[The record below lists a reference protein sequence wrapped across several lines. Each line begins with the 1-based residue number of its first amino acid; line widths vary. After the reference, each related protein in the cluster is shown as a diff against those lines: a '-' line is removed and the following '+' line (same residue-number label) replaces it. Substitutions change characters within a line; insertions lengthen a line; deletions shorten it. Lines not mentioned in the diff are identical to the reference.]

1 LDNRLKRLN
10 TILDSVFLGMLCIYA
25 FAGMILVPF
34 HGDES
39 TLIYMSRDFETI
51 FVEGDF
57 DALRYQPPEPPRS
70 WNSLEQFNRIMTG
83 SVHPLTVGLARQIA
97 GLTVDDLNAPWD
109 WDTGREADEYRMNVI
124 DGALPGDRLL
134 AVSRVPSTLML
145 AASIVLVFLITRSI
159 TASRPAA
166 WAASLIYTLNPAV
179 LVNGRRAMQEGAML
193 FSTLLVIWIALQIT
207 RNLRKEDFTRD
218 KKVRWI
224 VGLGVA
230 SGFAAACKHTS
241 AVIIAAAFLTI
252 FIVAILHRIGTGKIG
267 TTEAIAENWLLFGSG
282 LLSIAVFFVLMPIW
296 WSWSRVAIIGG
307 AGLLLITFSLP
318 KGWQMWAIRGAAA
331 LMMVLTP
338 VIQPGALANLAK
350 PAFTIVDERDKLMDI
365 QAGKEGGMYSFG
377 DRVGKLLTESFFG
390 RTEYYEAANWPDFEE
405 IQAEIDAYQRA
416 GLNGSAGSIAWG
428 ILLIGLL
435 AVGSIA
441 LAQAD
446 YRGSRLLIALWYVV
460 PAVVLLLTNKL
471 PWQRYYIGLIA
482 PLAVIQGLGVDWLI
496 GQVRGW
502 IRKRGTQRQP
512 EPVETTETGSIYPAG

>member
-1 LDNRLKRLN
+1 MVKKNKRLN
-10 TILDSVFLGMLCIYA
+10 TILDVVFVGLLCLYA
-25 FAGMILVPF
+25 FAGTILVPF

-39 TLIYMSRDFETI
+39 TLIYMSRDYETI
-51 FVEGDF
+51 FVEGDL

-109 WDTGREADEYRMNVI
+109 WDTYRHADEYRMNVI

-145 AASIVLVFLITRSI
+145 AASIILVFLITRLI

-166 WAASLIYTLNPAV
+166 WVASLIYTLNPAV

-193 FSTLLVIWIALQIT
+193 FSSMLVIWIALQIIKS
-207 RNLRKEDFTRD
+207 LRKEDFTRR
-218 KKVRWI
+218 KKVTWL

-241 AVIIAAAFLTI
+241 AVIIAAAFLAI
-252 FIVAILHRIGTGKIG
+252 FIAAILHRRDTGKIG
-267 TTEAIAENWLLFGSG
+267 SREAITENWLLFGAG
-282 LLSIAVFFVLMPIW
+282 LLSIAVFYVLMPIW

-318 KGWQMWAIRGAAA
+318 QGWPTWVARSAAIAA
-331 LMMVLTP
+331 MVLP
-338 VIQPGALANLAK
+338 PIIQPGAMVKLNE
-350 PAFTIVDERDKLMDI
+350 PIFVMIDQRGWLMDL

-377 DRVGKLLTESFFG
+377 ERVGKLLTESFFG

-405 IQAEIDAYQRA
+405 IQAEIDTYQRA

-435 AVGSIA
+435 AAGSIA
-441 LAQAD
+441 LAQGD
-446 YRGSRLLIALWYVV
+446 YRDSRLLVALWYIV
-460 PAVVLLLTNKL
+460 PAIILLVTNNL

-482 PLAVIQGLGVDWLI
+482 PLAVVQGLGVDWLI
-496 GQVRGW
+496 EQVRGR
-502 IRKRGTQRQP
+502 IRKREGAA
-512 EPVETTETGSIYPAG
+512 SSAGAG